1 MIVWNSETGLA
12 RNPQPDP
19 ESPGEFLYRDDD
31 VTEEPPEFDV
41 DTQLCQWDG
50 SKWNIS
56 DKPETEWV
64 NGEELPVDREAGS
77 SGGSLTALEQLRGIR
92 QGKLQEMEQYG
103 KGLEDRPF
111 TQHELDYR
119 QELRDLPENSSPELD
134 ENGELLGVTW
144 PTEPHLRML
153 N

>member
-56 DKPETEWV
+56 DKSKTEWI
-64 NGEELPVDREAGS
+64 NGEETPVE
-77 SGGSLTALEQLRGIR
+77 GGEVPQGLTALEQLRGIR

-134 ENGELLGVTW
+134 ENGELIGVTW

>member
-56 DKPETEWV
+56 DKPETEWL
-64 NGEELPVDREAGS
+64 NGEEVSVEKGEGS
-77 SGGSLTALEQLRGIR
+77 SGGGLTALEQLRGIR

>member
-56 DKPETEWV
+56 DKPETEWL
-64 NGEELPVDREAGS
+64 NGEEVPVEKGEGS
-77 SGGSLTALEQLRGIR
+77 SGGGLTALEQLRGLR
-92 QGKLQEMEQYG
+92 QQKLQEMEQFG

-111 TQHELDYR
+111 TQHE
-119 QELRDLPENSSPELD
+119 
-134 ENGELLGVTW
+134 
-144 PTEPHLRML
+144 
-153 N
+153 

>member
-56 DKPETEWV
+56 DKPETEWL
-64 NGEELPVDREAGS
+64 NGEEVSVEKGEGS
-77 SGGSLTALEQLRGIR
+77 SGGGLTALEQLRGLR
-92 QGKLQEMEQYG
+92 QQKLQEMEQFG

-134 ENGELLGVTW
+134 ENG
-144 PTEPHLRML
+144 
-153 N
+153 

>member
-1 MIVWNSETGLA
+1 MIVWNSQTALPRE
-12 RNPQPDP
+12 PQPNP
-19 ESPGEFLYRDDD
+19 EFPGEFLYRNDD
-31 VTEEPPEFDV
+31 VTEKPPEFDV

-50 SKWNIS
+50 SEWTIS
-56 DKPETEWV
+56 KKPKTEWV
-64 NGEELPVDREAGS
+64 NGEEITIDEIEAPQT
-77 SGGSLTALEQLRGIR
+77 LTALEQLRGLR
-92 QGKLQEMEQYG
+92 QGILQEMEQYG

-119 QELRDLPENSSPELD
+119 QELRDLPENSSPQLD
-134 ENGELLGVTW
+134 ENSVLTGVTW

>member
-56 DKPETEWV
+56 DKPETEWL
-64 NGEELPVDREAGS
+64 NGEEVSVEKGEGS
-77 SGGSLTALEQLRGIR
+77 SGGGLTALEQLRGLR
-92 QGKLQEMEQYG
+92 QQKLQEMEQFG

-134 ENGELLGVTW
+134 ENGELIGVTW

>member
-1 MIVWNSETGLA
+1 MIVWNSKTALT
-12 RNPQPDP
+12 RNPQADP
-19 ESPGEFLYRDDD
+19 ESSGEFLYRDDD
-31 VTEEPPEFDV
+31 VTEEPPEFDRE
-41 DTQLCQWDG
+41 TQECKWDG

-56 DKPETEWV
+56 DKSKTEWI
-64 NGEELPVDREAGS
+64 NGEETPVE
-77 SGGSLTALEQLRGIR
+77 GGEVPQGLTALEQLRGIR

-134 ENGELLGVTW
+134 ENGELIGVTW

>member
-56 DKPETEWV
+56 DKPETEWL
-64 NGEELPVDREAGS
+64 NGEEVSVEKGEGS
-77 SGGSLTALEQLRGIR
+77 SGGGLTALEQLRGLR
-92 QGKLQEMEQYG
+92 QQKLQEMEQFG

-144 PTEPHLRML
+144 PTEPHLRMF

>member
-1 MIVWNSETGLA
+1 MIVWNSQTTLPRE
-12 RNPQPDP
+12 PQPNP
-19 ESPGEFLYRDDD
+19 EFPGEFLYRNDD
-31 VTEEPPEFDV
+31 VTKEPPEFDV

-50 SKWNIS
+50 SEWNIS
-56 DKPETEWV
+56 DKPKTEWV
-64 NGEELPVDREAGS
+64 NGEEVPIEERDAPQT
-77 SGGSLTALEQLRGIR
+77 LTALEQLRGLR
-92 QGKLQEMEQYG
+92 QGYLQAMEQYG

-119 QELRDLPENSSPELD
+119 QELRDLPENSSPQLN
-134 ENGELLGVTW
+134 ENNVLTGVTW

>member
-1 MIVWNSETGLA
+1 MIVRNSKTA
-12 RNPQPDP
+12 FPRNPQADP
-19 ESPGEFLYRDDD
+19 ESSGEFLYRDDD
-31 VTEEPPEFDV
+31 VTEEPPEFDRE
-41 DTQLCQWDG
+41 TQECKWDG

-56 DKPETEWV
+56 DKPETEWL
-64 NGEELPVDREAGS
+64 NGEEVSVEKGEGS
-77 SGGSLTALEQLRGIR
+77 SGGGLTALEQLRGLR
-92 QGKLQEMEQYG
+92 QQKLQEMEQFG

-134 ENGELLGVTW
+134 ENGELIGVTW

>member
-1 MIVWNSETGLA
+1 MIVWNSQTALPRE
-12 RNPQPDP
+12 PQPNP
-19 ESPGEFLYRDDD
+19 EFPGEFLYRNDD
-31 VTEEPPEFDV
+31 VTDEPPEFDV

-50 SKWNIS
+50 SEWTIS
-56 DKPETEWV
+56 KKPKTEWV
-64 NGEELPVDREAGS
+64 NGEEITIDEIEAPQT
-77 SGGSLTALEQLRGIR
+77 LTALEQLRGLR
-92 QGKLQEMEQYG
+92 QGILQEMEQYG

-119 QELRDLPENSSPELD
+119 QELRDLPENSSPQLD
-134 ENGELLGVTW
+134 ENSVLTGVTW

>member
-1 MIVWNSETGLA
+1 MIVWNSKTALP
-12 RNPQPDP
+12 RNPQADP
-19 ESPGEFLYRDDD
+19 ESSGEFLYRDDD
-31 VTEEPPEFDV
+31 VTEEPPEFDRE
-41 DTQLCQWDG
+41 TQECKWDG

-56 DKPETEWV
+56 DKSKTEWI
-64 NGEELPVDREAGS
+64 NGEETPVE
-77 SGGSLTALEQLRGIR
+77 GGEVPQGLTALEQLRGIR
-92 QGKLQEMEQYG
+92 QGELQEMEQYG

>member
-1 MIVWNSETGLA
+1 MIEWNSKTALP
-12 RNPQPDP
+12 RNPQADP
-19 ESPGEFLYRDDD
+19 ESSGEFLYRDDD
-31 VTEEPPEFDV
+31 VTEEPPEFDRE
-41 DTQLCQWDG
+41 TQECKWDG

-56 DKPETEWV
+56 DKSKTEWI
-64 NGEELPVDREAGS
+64 NGEETPVE
-77 SGGSLTALEQLRGIR
+77 GGEVPQGLTALEQLRGIR

-134 ENGELLGVTW
+134 ENGELIGVTW

>member
-1 MIVWNSETGLA
+1 MIVWNSGTALP

-31 VTEEPPEFDV
+31 IDVEPPEFDRE
-41 DTQLCQWDG
+41 TQECKWDG

-56 DKPETEWV
+56 DKSKTEWI
-64 NGEELPVDREAGS
+64 NGEETLVEETGGS
-77 SGGSLTALEQLRGIR
+77 SGGGLTALEQLRGLR
-92 QGKLQEMEQYG
+92 QQKFQEMEQYG

-134 ENGELLGVTW
+134 ENGELIGVTW

>member
-1 MIVWNSETGLA
+1 MIVWNSKTALP
-12 RNPQPDP
+12 RNPQADP
-19 ESPGEFLYRDDD
+19 ESSGEFLYRDDD

-56 DKPETEWV
+56 DKSKTEWI
-64 NGEELPVDREAGS
+64 NGEETPVE
-77 SGGSLTALEQLRGIR
+77 GGEVPQGLTALEQLRGIR

-134 ENGELLGVTW
+134 ENGELIGVTW

>member
-19 ESPGEFLYRDDD
+19 ENPGEFLYRDDD

-56 DKPETEWV
+56 DKPETEWL
-64 NGEELPVDREAGS
+64 NGEEVSVEKGEGS
-77 SGGSLTALEQLRGIR
+77 SGGGLTALEQLRGLR
-92 QGKLQEMEQYG
+92 QQKLQEMEQFG

-134 ENGELLGVTW
+134 ENGELIGVTW

>member
-56 DKPETEWV
+56 DKPETEWL
-64 NGEELPVDREAGS
+64 NGEEVSVEKGEGS
-77 SGGSLTALEQLRGIR
+77 SGGGLTALEQLRGLR
-92 QGKLQEMEQYG
+92 HQKLQEMEQFG

-134 ENGELLGVTW
+134 ENGELIGVTW

>member
-1 MIVWNSETGLA
+1 MIVWNSKTA
-12 RNPQPDP
+12 VPRNPHADP
-19 ESPGEFLYRDDD
+19 ESSGEFLYRDDD
-31 VTEEPPEFDV
+31 VTEEPPEFDRE
-41 DTQLCQWDG
+41 TQECKWDG

-56 DKPETEWV
+56 DKSKTEWI
-64 NGEELPVDREAGS
+64 NGEETPVE
-77 SGGSLTALEQLRGIR
+77 GGEVPQGLTALEQLRGIR

-134 ENGELLGVTW
+134 ENGELIGVTW

>member
-19 ESPGEFLYRDDD
+19 ENPGEFLYRDDD
-31 VTEEPPEFDV
+31 VTVEPPEFDV

-56 DKPETEWV
+56 DKSKTEWI
-64 NGEELPVDREAGS
+64 NGEETPVE
-77 SGGSLTALEQLRGIR
+77 GGEVPQGLTALEQLRGIR